1 MNNYTTVVGLD
12 VRKETIVAA
21 VLPYGCNEVTE
32 KVSIENHPK
41 AIEKL
46 VNRVMRQG
54 PAEFVYEAG
63 PCGYQVQ
70 RQIAGLGQRCVV
82 IAPSLTPVRPG
93 DRVKTDKRDATN
105 LARFYRAGELTEIRV
120 PTCEEEAARDLPRAR
135 EDALKDRL
143 RARHRLS
150 KFLLGQGRV
159 YRETKA
165 WGIAHQEWL
174 KTQKFEWLPLQ
185 QTFEA
190 NIRAHDEV
198 LARLEL
204 LEQQTYDLAQQPAY
218 RMAVSCLRSLKGLD
232 TLGALT
238 LVVEAQDFRRFKKA
252 SAFMCFTGLVGSE
265 FSSGEKTRRGH
276 ITKAGNAH
284 IRRVLVEAAWSQRYP
299 NVVSRGLAERRKGC
313 PQEVIK
319 IAKKAQARLHRKY
332 LRMTSKNKLHQV
344 TVVAVARE
352 LAGFVWSIGQHI
364 PAAAAA

>member
-12 VRKETIVAA
+12 VHKESVVAA
-21 VLPYGCNEVTE
+21 VLPYGHKDVAEQ
-32 KVSIENHPK
+32 VSIENNPK

-46 VNRVMRQG
+46 VNRLTRNS

-63 PCGYQVQ
+63 PCGYQIQ
-70 RQIAGLGQRCVV
+70 RQIAGLGHRCAV

-93 DRVKTDKRDATN
+93 DRVKTDKRDAVN
-105 LARFYRAGELTEIRV
+105 LARFYRSGDLTEIHI

-135 EDALKDRL
+135 EDVLKDRL

-150 KFLLGQGRV
+150 KFLLRQGRV
-159 YRETKA
+159 FQETKSWGTAYKA
-165 WGIAHQEWL
+165 WL
-174 KTQKFEWLPLQ
+174 RTQKFEWPALQ

-190 NIRAHDEV
+190 NMRAHDEAE
-198 LARLEL
+198 ARLEL
-204 LEQQTYDLAQQPAY
+204 LEQQTYELAQQPAY
-218 RMAVSCLRSLKGLD
+218 RTAVNCLRTLKGID

-238 LVVEAQDFRRFKKA
+238 LVVEAQDFRRFSKA
-252 SAFMCFTGLVGSE
+252 SEFMSFTGLVGSE
-265 FSSGEKTRRGH
+265 NSSGEKVQRGS

-299 NVVSRGLAERRKGC
+299 NVVSLQLAERRKGC
-313 PQEVIK
+313 PPEVIQ
-319 IAKKAQARLHRKY
+319 IAKKAQARLHKKF
-332 LRMTSKNKLHQV
+332 LRMTSRNKLHQV

-364 PAAAAA
+364 PAAVAG

>member
-12 VRKETIVAA
+12 VHKETIVAA
-21 VLPYGCNEVTE
+21 ILPYGHKDVTE

-46 VNRVMRQG
+46 VNRVTRQG

-70 RQIAGLGQRCVV
+70 RQIAGLGHHCAV

-93 DRVKTDKRDATN
+93 DRVKTDKRDAVN
-105 LARFYRAGELTEIRV
+105 LARFYRSGDLTEVHV

-135 EDALKDRL
+135 EDVLKDRL

-150 KFLLGQGRV
+150 KFLLRQGRV
-159 YRETKA
+159 YRETTSWKTAHRA
-165 WGIAHQEWL
+165 WL
-174 KTQKFEWLPLQ
+174 RTQKFEWPVLQ

-190 NIRAHDEV
+190 NMRAHEEAE
-198 LARLEL
+198 ARLETL
-204 LEQQTYDLAQQPAY
+204 NQQAHDLAQQPKY
-218 RMAVSCLRSLKGLD
+218 SMAVSCLRALKGID

-238 LVVEAQDFRRFKKA
+238 LVVEAQDFRRFSKA
-252 SAFMCFTGLVGSE
+252 SAFMSFTGLVGSE
-265 FSSGEKTRRGH
+265 SSSGEKVRRGS

-284 IRRVLVEAAWSQRYP
+284 IRRVLVEAAWSQRYH
-299 NVVSRGLAERRKGC
+299 NVVSRELAERRKGC
-313 PQEVIK
+313 PEEVLK
-319 IAKKAQARLHRKY
+319 IAKKAQTRLNRKF
-332 LRMTSKNKLHQV
+332 LRMTGRNKLHQV
-344 TVVAVARE
+344 AVVAVARE

-364 PAAAAA
+364 PAAVSV